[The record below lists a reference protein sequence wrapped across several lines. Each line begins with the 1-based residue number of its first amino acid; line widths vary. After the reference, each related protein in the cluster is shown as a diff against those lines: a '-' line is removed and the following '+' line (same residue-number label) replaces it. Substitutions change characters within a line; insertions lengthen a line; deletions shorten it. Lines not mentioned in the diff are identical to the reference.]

1 MKNPSVTQNLLAP
14 SPFLE
19 FQEREK
25 LLSHG
30 KANLFGARCTLLS
43 IFCRLGQRNQA
54 KRKDT
59 LTREISR
66 MKEICNL
73 QYIWLNDAI
82 TTRRITTIMAYE
94 NTALGSKVTKV
105 LTFSCF
111 FFTNPSAISGS
122 EVCEDCIKT
131 IFIRV
136 CISDSFCHDRKC
148 CQIFFCSQ
156 CLETWVLHKVKRPRH
171 AKQSWITFKREFLL
185 N

>member
-1 MKNPSVTQNLLAP
+1 MVLKPAPMFSYIIFPEVQGSGNSYSLQKDENPSVTQNPLAP

-19 FQEREK
+19 FQEREM

-30 KANLFGARCTLLS
+30 KANLCGARCTLLS

-66 MKEICNL
+66 MKEICNF

-94 NTALGSKVTKV
+94 NTALGSKVTKF
-105 LTFSCF
+105 LTFSF
-111 FFTNPSAISGS
+111 FFFYKSLSN
-122 EVCEDCIKT
+122 
-131 IFIRV
+131 FRV
-136 CISDSFCHDRKC
+136 WGLRR
-148 CQIFFCSQ
+148 
-156 CLETWVLHKVKRPRH
+156 LY
-171 AKQSWITFKREFLL
+171 
-185 N
+185 

>member
-1 MKNPSVTQNLLAP
+1 MKKISVTQNSLAP

-19 FQEREK
+19 FQEREM

-30 KANLFGARCTLLS
+30 KANLCGARCTLLS

-66 MKEICNL
+66 MKEICNF

-94 NTALGSKVTKV
+94 NTA
-105 LTFSCF
+105 FSFF

-122 EVCEDCIKT
+122 EVCGDCIKT
-131 IFIRV
+131 TFIRV